1 MAIVSTHL
9 LTLRRS
15 DIAWNF
21 EKFLVTPE
29 GVPVKRF
36 SSSFPTM
43 KIEDDISALL

>member
-1 MAIVSTHL
+1 MIIASTHL
-9 LTLRRS
+9 LIFRRS

-21 EKFLVTPE
+21 EKFLVTPD

-36 SSSFPTM
+36 SSSFPTR